1 MAGTKFTVKFLLEW
15 LTNTEMKKKVYYKRP
30 QLVAQTVK
38 GRWGVRVYDNLVT
51 VWVAAIIGFSSYF
64 LFQSWGW
71 LRNFWLII
79 LHCHHHQLG
88 CFSYLRLCPKNIQIF
103 PVLKICVFW
112 YFNSDTSVIKFP
124 TSAPHPQRNKLSW
137 DEGCLCAFYLF

>member
-64 LFQSWGW
+64 LFQS
-71 LRNFWLII
+71 
-79 LHCHHHQLG
+79 
-88 CFSYLRLCPKNIQIF
+88 
-103 PVLKICVFW
+103 
-112 YFNSDTSVIKFP
+112 
-124 TSAPHPQRNKLSW
+124 
-137 DEGCLCAFYLF
+137 